1 MVYCIVAGSSGY
13 GSTYAYL
20 YCMNRILSL
29 TARTL
34 LGCSLLL
41 AIACGGSPSPNAAK
55 PNSRER
61 VIAAKTI
68 RAAWAQYPPLSVKD
82 LKTGEMSGLMVD
94 VLNEAGKRLNIEV
107 KWTEEVG
114 WGVIFEG
121 LEANRY
127 DIFGAGVWRSASRGR
142 AGDFTRPVFYNV
154 IKLWGSANETRFRA
168 LSEVNDP
175 SVRISTN
182 DGAVEDLIAK
192 SDFPL
197 ARRVSI
203 PQSSPWTDVLLN
215 ITTRKADVTFAE
227 PGAVNLFLEK
237 NPGTLK
243 ELLPD
248 TPVRYFG
255 TSFAIKH
262 GESEFKSMLE
272 SALEEMS
279 NDGTIDKIIRKYE
292 KHPGEMFRI
301 ARPFDLLSAK

>member
-1 MVYCIVAGSSGY
+1 
-13 GSTYAYL
+13 
-20 YCMNRILSL
+20 MNRILS
-29 TARTL
+29 AAAKTL
-34 LGCSLLL
+34 LACSLLL
-41 AIACGGSPSPNAAK
+41 TIACGAGSPPTSTAK
-55 PNSRER
+55 PNARER
-61 VIAAKTI
+61 VLAAKTI

-94 VLNEAGKRLNIEV
+94 VLNEAGKRLNLEV

-121 LEANRY
+121 LEADRY
-127 DIFGAGVWRSASRGR
+127 DIFGAGVWRNASRGR
-142 AGDFTRPVFYNV
+142 AGDFTSPVFYNV
-154 IKLWGSANETRFRA
+154 IKLWGRANETRFRD
-168 LSEVNDP
+168 LPGLNEP
-175 SVRISTN
+175 SVRISAN
-182 DGAVEDLIAK
+182 DGAVDDLIAK

-197 ARRVSI
+197 AKRVSV

-215 ITTRKADVTFAE
+215 ITTGKADVTFAE

-255 TSFAIKH
+255 TSYAIKH
-262 GESEFKSMLE
+262 GEPEFKSMLE
-272 SALEEMS
+272 SAIEEMS

-301 ARPFDLLSAK
+301 ARPFDLPSAK